1 MKSCSLI
8 TKRILCLALA
18 ALMLFSL
25 ASCGKDKGGNG
36 AYATAAEAADA
47 LVQGSGISAAL
58 TSRDKDYASI
68 IFASDIPDN
77 FAFLSSDDG
86 TADMAGVFVCE
97 DDQSARNLDFAINTY
112 IGDMKE
118 DSAKYK
124 PEEAEKLEGAVIE
137 CSDNVVVLCV
147 SGDGAKAKTAVADV
161 ISGIDKDGKA
171 DAGENTP
178 DISEEDTTVTPP
190 SVTATG
196 ELKDL
201 GGIVRIGDT
210 CYECWYYNPEIAQR
224 YASAVKKVS
233 AAMPSNVKV
242 YNMLI
247 PLSSSITLPDN
258 YADRVQNG
266 DQSGSIKKINDIIGT
281 EATHIN
287 IYDTLMAHRN
297 EYIYFRT
304 DHHWTGLGAYYAY
317 NQFLKAK
324 GKTAAP
330 ISSYQSV
337 EFDGFLG
344 EFYTK
349 SKSSELKNN
358 PDKVIAYYPVNN
370 NSITMTVTESS
381 GKVFEWPIVNNVNS
395 YDASLKYS
403 TFAGADNPYTEIKN
417 SAVTDGSTCIVIKES
432 FGNALVPFIA
442 DNYSTVYVIDY
453 RYYSGNIRELV
464 PSNGNVDILFANNL
478 SMMQNSYLA
487 GKLELLANSCK

>member
-1 MKSCSLI
+1 
-8 TKRILCLALA
+8 
-18 ALMLFSL
+18 
-25 ASCGKDKGGNG
+25 
-36 AYATAAEAADA
+36 
-47 LVQGSGISAAL
+47 
-58 TSRDKDYASI
+58 
-68 IFASDIPDN
+68 
-77 FAFLSSDDG
+77 
-86 TADMAGVFVCE
+86 
-97 DDQSARNLDFAINTY
+97 
-112 IGDMKE
+112 
-118 DSAKYK
+118 
-124 PEEAEKLEGAVIE
+124 
-137 CSDNVVVLCV
+137 
-147 SGDGAKAKTAVADV
+147 
-161 ISGIDKDGKA
+161 
-171 DAGENTP
+171 
-178 DISEEDTTVTPP
+178 
-190 SVTATG
+190 
-196 ELKDL
+196 
-201 GGIVRIGDT
+201 
-210 CYECWYYNPEIAQR
+210 
-224 YASAVKKVS
+224 
-233 AAMPSNVKV
+233 MPSNVKV

-266 DQSGSIKKINDIIGT
+266 DQSGSIKKINDLIGT
-281 EATHIN
+281 ETTHIN

-317 NQFLKAK
+317 GQFMKAK

-330 ISSYQSV
+330 IGNYQTV

-349 SKSSELKNN
+349 SKSAELKNN

-417 SAVTDGSTCIVIKES
+417 TAVTDGSTCIIIKES

-464 PSNGNVDILFANNL
+464 PASGNVDVLFANNL